1 MKNLELD
8 YTNQTQV
15 RVYIKG
21 QVVPMIYEVLKDEYN
36 IDENEDYIYDYIHE
50 IIDGL
55 GDVIYN
61 YQAKMVSQ
69 AFDVDVFGEDYSTGE
84 RWNSYNQIAYQVIEQ
99 EFINQ
104 YGDIL

>member
-8 YTNQTQV
+8 YNNQTLV
-15 RVYIKG
+15 RNYIKNT
-21 QVVPMIYEVLKDEYN
+21 VVTSIYEELVADYN
-36 IDENEDYIYDYIHE
+36 IEENAEYIYDYMHE

-55 GDVIYN
+55 SDVIYH
-61 YQAKMVSQ
+61 YQAKMIAQ
-69 AFDVDVFGEDYSTGE
+69 AFDVDVFGEDYATGE

-99 EFINQ
+99 EFLNQ